1 MFRDDRRDDLALCVT
16 APTVLNPPRL
26 LHAGDFI
33 EPAPQVIRADPNGGS
48 RVLGRAA
55 GQQLVMANYPRD
67 RREQFMQNEFK
78 HYFPSTY
85 VIIHCIALTI
95 LGVMAVAF
103 QVVISATQYTYYYVG
118 AGYWVTA
125 AYLAQII
132 MVIVFCK
139 LFKIKIFGLVKL
151 ELESIV
157 WNFKT
162 NTAE

>member
-1 MFRDDRRDDLALCVT
+1 MFRDDRQDLALCVT

-33 EPAPQVIRADPNGGS
+33 QPTPQVVRADPLGGG

-55 GQQLVMANYPRD
+55 PQQMMMANYPRD

-95 LGVMAVAF
+95 LGCLAIAF
-103 QVVISATQYTYYYVG
+103 QIVISATQYTYYYVG

-139 LFKIKIFGLVKL
+139 HFQVDNSHTIKL
-151 ELESIV
+151 EFEDLI
-157 WNFKT
+157 WDLKI